1 MVVLTNPPVK
11 VDLMAVANWNYF
23 PSADSYYVVGYEDLY
38 PVKGDYDFNEEV

>member
-1 MVVLTNPPVK
+1 MVVLTNPPVE